1 MTGIGL
7 PWMTLCYFGLAVVS
21 AVFPWVNAEIIVL
34 SIPAVAPSK
43 TVLLVLV
50 LIATAGQMTGKCI
63 LYWAGRNGNKV
74 LRGRAG
80 QALAKWRDRLES
92 RPTRAIALVLVSSL
106 VGLPPFYLVTLVA
119 GATKMNF
126 LTFLTAGTVG
136 RLVRFGALVTFP
148 QLALSFFKGG
158 A

>member
-1 MTGIGL
+1 MDD
-7 PWMTLCYFGLAVVS
+7 AVLLRS
-21 AVFPWVNAEIIVL
+21 GRRERRL
-34 SIPAVAPSK
+34 SVGECRDYRAFDSGSCTSK

-63 LYWAGRNGNKV
+63 LYWAGRNGNNV

-92 RPTRAIALVLVSSL
+92 RPGRAIALVLVSSV

-119 GATKMNF
+119 GASRMNF
-126 LTFLTAGTVG
+126 LTYLTAGTVG
-136 RLVRFGALVTFP
+136 RLVRFRSPRHLSTFGAL
-148 QLALSFFKGG
+148 LL
-158 A
+158 